1 MSTESGHIAGAGC
14 ARTRLARLAGVLL
27 GALAAALLASPAALA
42 LTQRGHA
49 AAFSFGS
56 GGTGAGQLQGPLGVA
71 VSEAT
76 GDVYVVDSANH
87 RIDVFDG
94 EGKFLEAWGWGVLDG
109 AKKPERCTSTCLP
122 GIAGYSKGQIGKA
135 EAIAVDNS
143 TNAADP
149 SKGDVYVEAST
160 SEEHPAIEKFRA
172 TGKPGESGN
181 EPGEPLQRLAG
192 SAGEEKFEELQ
203 GIAVDPNGDLLVYN
217 GEEIRVM
224 PSDGKKKEL
233 AVVSASTEGAARP
246 GVAADTHGNY
256 YVAHSSLG
264 GEPPTTFAKLDSEGE
279 PLIEELDG
287 EESTG
292 VAVDNS
298 VGAEDPFEGD
308 AFVANVT
315 GVTVLSQS
323 GSEIE
328 QFGSTATE
336 QVPALVHSSGIAV
349 NAKSPTGLVYVA
361 DAAGDRIDVYELE
374 QPGKPR
380 IDELAAAKTTANSTE
395 LTAQI
400 NADGATTTYAFRY
413 EPSGPVPG
421 LKEPCTAP
429 CTQAPIGTEESI
441 GQAFGDRSGSQQVV
455 GLEAGTTYHYLVVA
469 KNGKGETV
477 SAEQT
482 FTTQLTGS
490 GFTLADS
497 RQWQLVS
504 PLKRN
509 GGSLE
514 AITDEGGAI
523 QASADGSAMA
533 YVSSAPLEG
542 AEGNR
547 APEFTQILSR
557 RGSSAWSSSDI
568 ATKVD
573 TAEGVKVGATSEYL
587 LFNGDLS
594 LGLLKPSGGTQ
605 FEHPPLAKEAAEKAR
620 EAAKKEEPEVPT
632 ERTMYLRDNGETCAA
647 GPEGCYAPLLTPLNT
662 ANPFGGKVEFVS
674 ATPDL
679 EHVVLESQVAL
690 TPGSVTGSNL
700 YEWSRGE
707 KKGQLGSLAP
717 VDVLPG
723 TETLAQEPE
732 LGRKGLYRQ
741 AITDKGQRVVWSSS
755 ANKIVQHLYMR
766 DMRLHQTIQLDTVQA
781 GVEKPG
787 TEPAPSF
794 QAASADGSRI
804 FFTDYQRLT
813 ADATASPA
821 ALKADLYEC
830 EVLEKEE
837 HLECRLTDLTVD
849 AHAGESADV
858 QGILPGTSEDGT
870 TVYFVANGRLAE
882 GAQAGRCHINS
893 AQLGATCNLYVER
906 YIEEEEHKGK
916 WQTTLIGALGQ
927 GDEPDWKAGG
937 LQPGTGVDLARVT
950 SSVTADG
957 RYIAFM
963 SNRPLTGYN
972 NRDISSGAADEEV
985 FLYDAGTATS
995 PARLSCVS
1003 CNPSGARP
1011 AGVFDTLESG
1021 EGQGLL
1027 VDRPKTWDERWLS
1040 GSVPGWTSYQLVQA
1054 LYQSRYLSSGGRV
1067 FFNSA
1072 EALVPQDT
1080 NGKEDVY
1087 EYEPPGVGGCTESAP
1102 TFSVRSGGCVSLM
1115 SSGTSL
1121 HETAFLDASASGN
1134 DVFFT
1139 TTAPLAGRGEEAG
1152 FNVYDASVCGQPGTA
1167 SCLPESSGGTTTP
1180 CASNP
1185 SADACRPGSSG
1196 QAGFGTP
1203 ASESASA
1210 NGNVPAQQVLSSKVV
1225 AKKPLTRAQKLALA
1239 LKACKKNKQRNKR
1252 VACEKKARKQYG
1264 PIKKAK
1270 KAKKSSAGHSAGRRG
1285 ARR

>member
-49 AAFSFGS
+49 AAFSFGT
-56 GGTGAGQLQGPLGVA
+56 GGTGAGSLEGPLGVA

-76 GDVYVVDSANH
+76 GEVYVVDSANH

-94 EGKFLEAWGWGVLDG
+94 EGKFLEAWGWGVLTG
-109 AKKPERCTSTCLP
+109 ANAYEHCTSKCLP
-122 GIAGYSKGQIGKA
+122 GIAGKGKGQLGEA

-143 TNAADP
+143 TNAADL
-149 SKGDVYVEAST
+149 SKGDVYVETST
-160 SEEHPAIEKFRA
+160 SEEHPAIERFSS
-172 TGKPGESGN
+172 TGT
-181 EPGEPLQRLAG
+181 PLARLAG
-192 SAGEEKFEELQ
+192 SAGEEKFEELH
-203 GIAVDPNGDLLVYN
+203 GIAVDPSGDLLVYD
-217 GEEIRVM
+217 GEEIYVM
-224 PSDGKKKEL
+224 PSDASNGKKKEL
-233 AVVSASTEGAARP
+233 AVVSASTEGAARA

-298 VGAEDPFEGD
+298 AGAEDPFEGD

-323 GSEIE
+323 GAEIE

-336 QVPALVHSSGIAV
+336 EPAVPALVHSSGIAI
-349 NAKSPTGLVYVA
+349 NAKSPRGLLYVA
-361 DAAGDRIDVYELE
+361 DAAGDRIDAYELE
-374 QPGKPR
+374 QKGKPR

-400 NADGATTTYAFRY
+400 NAGGEATTYAFRY

-421 LKEPCTAP
+421 LEAACTAP
-429 CTQAPIGTEESI
+429 CAQAPAGKEESI
-441 GQAFGDRSGSQQVV
+441 GQAFGDRSGSVKV
-455 GLEAGTTYHYLVVA
+455 TGLEAGSTYHYLVLA
-469 KNGKGETV
+469 KNGKGETA

-509 GGSLE
+509 GGSFE

-547 APEFTQILSR
+547 APEYTQILSR

-620 EAAKKEEPEVPT
+620 EAAEKEQPEVPT
-632 ERTMYLRDNGETCAA
+632 ERTMYLRDNGETCA
-647 GPEGCYAPLLTPLNT
+647 GEPEGCYAPLLTPLNT

-679 EHVVLESQVAL
+679 EHVVIESQVAL
-690 TPGSVTGSNL
+690 TPGSAKGSNL

-717 VDVLPG
+717 VNVLPG

-755 ANKIVQHLYMR
+755 VSKIVQHLYMR

-787 TEPAPSF
+787 AEPAPSF

-813 ADATASPA
+813 ADSTASPA
-821 ALKADLYEC
+821 GLKADLYEC

-870 TVYFVANGRLAE
+870 TLYLVANGRLAE

-893 AQLGATCNLYVER
+893 AQLGATCNLYLER

-937 LQPGTGVDLARVT
+937 LQPGAGVDLARVT

-972 NRDISSGAADEEV
+972 NRDISSSAADEEV

-1072 EALVPQDT
+1072 EALVPQDK

-1102 TFSVRSGGCVSLM
+1102 TFSVRSGGCVSLI

-1139 TTAPLAGRGEEAG
+1139 TTAPLALRGEEAG

-1180 CASNP
+1180 CAE
-1185 SADACRPGSSG
+1185 ADTCRPGSPG

-1239 LKACKKNKQRNKR
+1239 LKACKKDKKRNKR
-1252 VACEKKARKQYG
+1252 LACEKKARKQYG

-1270 KAKKSSAGHSAGRRG
+1270 KKAKKSSARHSAGRRG

>member
-1 MSTESGHIAGAGC
+1 MSTESGYIVGAGC
-14 ARTRLARLAGVLL
+14 GRTRLARLAGVLL

-49 AAFSFGS
+49 AAFSFGT

-109 AKKPERCTSTCLP
+109 EKKHERCTSTCLP
-122 GIAGYSKGQIGKA
+122 GIAGNGKGQLGEA

-143 TNAADP
+143 TNASDP
-149 SKGDVYVEAST
+149 SKGEVYVETST
-160 SEEHPAIEKFRA
+160 NEEHPAIDKFRA

-181 EPGEPLQRLAG
+181 EPGEPLARLVG
-192 SAGEEKFEELQ
+192 SAGEEKFEALH

-217 GEEIRVM
+217 GEEIYVM

-233 AVVSASTEGAARP
+233 AVIEASTEGAARP
-246 GVAADTHGNY
+246 GIAADTHGNY

-264 GEPPTTFAKLDSEGE
+264 GAPPTTFAKLNGEGE

-315 GVTVLSQS
+315 GVTVLSPS

-328 QFGSTATE
+328 QFGSAATE
-336 QVPALVHSSGIAV
+336 TPPVPALVHSSGIAV
-349 NAKSPTGLVYVA
+349 NAKSPKGLVYVA
-361 DAAGDRIDVYELE
+361 DAAGDRIDAYQLE

-400 NADGATTTYAFRY
+400 NADGEATTYAFRY

-421 LKEPCTAP
+421 LEEPCTAP
-429 CTQAPIGTEESI
+429 CTQAPIGTEASI
-441 GQAFGDRSGSQQVV
+441 GQAFGDRSASQKVV

-469 KNGKGETV
+469 KNGKGETA

-482 FTTQLTGS
+482 FTTQLTGG
-490 GFTLADS
+490 GFKLADS

-514 AITDEGGAI
+514 PITDEGGAI

-547 APEFTQILSR
+547 APEFSQILSR

-605 FEHPPLAKEAAEKAR
+605 FEHPPLAKEAAA
-620 EAAKKEEPEVPT
+620 KEEPT
-632 ERTMYLRDNGETCAA
+632 ERTMYLRNNGETCEAE
-647 GPEGCYAPLLTPLNT
+647 PEGCFAPLLTHLNT
-662 ANPFGGKVEFVS
+662 ANPFGGKVDFVS

-679 EHVVLESQVAL
+679 EHVILRSGVAL
-690 TPGSVTGSNL
+690 TPGNATGANL
-700 YEWSRGE
+700 YEWSRG
-707 KKGQLGSLAP
+707 KNKGEPGSLAP

-723 TETLAQEPE
+723 TETLAGEPE

-741 AITDKGQRVVWSSS
+741 AVTDKGNRVVWSSS
-755 ANKIVQHLYMR
+755 ASKIVQHLYLR

-781 GVEKPG
+781 GVKEPG

-794 QAASADGSRI
+794 QSASADGSKI

-813 ADATASPA
+813 TDSTASPA

-837 HLECRLTDLTVD
+837 HLECQLTDLTVD

-858 QGILPGTSEDGT
+858 QGILPGISADGT
-870 TVYFVANGRLAE
+870 TLYLVANGRLAE
-882 GAQAGRCHINS
+882 GAQAGRCHVNS

-906 YIEEEEHKGK
+906 FIEEEEHKGK

-937 LQPGTGVDLARVT
+937 VQPATGVDLAQVT
-950 SSVTADG
+950 SSVSADG

-963 SNRPLTGYN
+963 SDRPLTGYN
-972 NRDISSGAADEEV
+972 NRDINSGAADEEV
-985 FLYDAGTATS
+985 FLYDSGTATS
-995 PARLSCVS
+995 PAKLSCVS

-1011 AGVFDTLESG
+1011 AGVLDTLESG

-1027 VDRPKTWDERWLS
+1027 VDRPKTWGERWLS
-1040 GSVPGWTSYQLVQA
+1040 GSVPGWTSYQLEQA

-1072 EALVPQDT
+1072 EALVPQDS

-1139 TTAPLAGRGEEAG
+1139 TTAPLALRGEEAG
-1152 FNVYDASVCGQPGTA
+1152 FNVYDASVCGEPGTA
-1167 SCLPESSGGTTTP
+1167 CLPESSGGTTTK
-1180 CASNP
+1180 CASAEA
-1185 SADACRPGSSG
+1185 SVEACRPGSSG
-1196 QAGFGTP
+1196 QASFGTP

-1225 AKKPLTRAQKLALA
+1225 VKKPLTRAQKLALA
-1239 LKACKKNKQRNKR
+1239 LKACKKDKQRSKR
-1252 VACEKKARKQYG
+1252 VACEKQARKKYG

-1270 KAKKSSAGHSAGRRG
+1270 KARKSSVRHSAGRRG